1 MKQNEKKQFRSV
13 SILFFV
19 VFWVFFVHLR
29 RPLAVQST
37 YKRLVRASVSSFVSS
52 SAFCFEQIGCVFL
65 FVISFVAT
73 VFKFVLLVSSSS
85 SSVCVSGVAF
95 SFCWLIRFGNAP
107 GKGQKNGAR
116 LSLRDRCVCV
126 CVERAGNICWEKNGW
141 ANGNQTTNTNETWA
155 ITIEWIETE
164 GAEKNEEGVCSSSKT
179 SSRPTALP
187 LSDGDGRWKH
197 KNNGNGCG
205 AGSSDVPQAQ
215 IEDGQLR
222 QLHDALQS
230 AGGDLGAAVQVD
242 AAQVPQMVRHRLRSI
257 WLDDKTTNKQW
268 KTSSTAFRNS
278 HSSSIGRMLKTESL
292 WFHGDGRSDWI
303 DSIRLEFLERIGN
316 KTMNRDGSRWSKSF
330 VPVAESTGHR
340 IQVSVDSAR
349 LCPFFLS
356 EISRQSPF
364 ELNLLEK

>member
-164 GAEKNEEGVCSSSKT
+164 GAEKKWGGGVFFIEDVLEADSTAVVGRRWTLETQKQWQRLRRRIIGCATGPDWGRTTAAASWCAPVRWWWSWCSRT
-179 SSRPTALP
+179 
-187 LSDGDGRWKH
+187 GR
-197 KNNGNGCG
+197 CS
-205 AGSSDVPQAQ
+205 AGSSDGPPPPAFHL
-215 IEDGQLR
+215 IRR
-222 QLHDALQS
+222 QN
-230 AGGDLGAAVQVD
+230 
-242 AAQVPQMVRHRLRSI
+242 
-257 WLDDKTTNKQW
+257 NKQTV
-268 KTSSTAFRNS
+268 KN
-278 HSSSIGRMLKTESL
+278 ILYGV
-292 WFHGDGRSDWI
+292 
-303 DSIRLEFLERIGN
+303 
-316 KTMNRDGSRWSKSF
+316 SKL
-330 VPVAESTGHR
+330 A
-340 IQVSVDSAR
+340 Q
-349 LCPFFLS
+349 
-356 EISRQSPF
+356 
-364 ELNLLEK
+364 